1 VTVPLPCLQKKRRV
15 SAKGRIKQ
23 LQKQKVYEHIYH
35 EVYSA
40 QDTHAIAAEKNKAS
54 NADSQDAE
62 EKENPIGDVSCFCFL
77 VNICNVYSF
86 IVFALTFF
94 ITLRLKRT
102 KRRTP
107 YLLKPKRLAEV

>member
-62 EKENPIGDVSCFCFL
+62 EKENPIGDVSFF
-77 VNICNVYSF
+77 
-86 IVFALTFF
+86 VFWSIFVTYIHL
-94 ITLRLKRT
+94 L
-102 KRRTP
+102 
-107 YLLKPKRLAEV
+107 YLHSHSLLHCV